1 MPKLLFVDVETTG
14 LEEKDRICELALIVQ
29 DAAETTVAS
38 SLCKSPKK
46 IGTAAMAVHHITNE
60 CIKDALPCAKT
71 AVYALLEEQNTQ
83 ENVLIGH
90 NVRFDLSMLEKE
102 GFAVRLKI
110 VDTLRC
116 VKALIPE
123 CEQFGLQFL
132 RYELGLY
139 KDEAVAHELGITLSS
154 HRALSDAWHLK
165 LLYEH
170 LLDYACLE
178 ELIKIS
184 SKPVLLQKLPFGKY
198 AGRYIE
204 EISEKDPAYLHWMMG
219 NIEDMDEDLSYSI
232 GRYLGL
238 DG

>member
-29 DAAETTVAS
+29 DGTETTAIS

-71 AVYALLEEQNTQ
+71 AVYALLEEQNTE

-90 NVRFDLSMLEKE
+90 NVRFELSMLEKE
-102 GFAVRLKI
+102 GLAVRLKI

-139 KDEAVAHELGITLSS
+139 KDEAAAQELGITLSS

-170 LLDYACLE
+170 LLHYACLE
-178 ELIKIS
+178 ELIRIS
-184 SKPVLLQKLPFGKY
+184 SKPVLLQKLLFGKY

-204 EISEKDPAYLHWMMG
+204 EISEIDPAYLHWMMG
-219 NIEDMDEDLSYSI
+219 NIEDMDEDLSYTI
-232 GRYLGL
+232 GHHLGL

>member
-1 MPKLLFVDVETTG
+1 MTKLLFVDVETTG
-14 LEEKDRICELALIVQ
+14 LEEKDRICELGLIVQ
-29 DAAETTVAS
+29 DAAETTAVS
-38 SLCKSPKK
+38 SLCKSPTK
-46 IGTAAMAVHHITNE
+46 IGSAAMAVHHITNE
-60 CIKDALPCAKT
+60 CVKEALPCAKT
-71 AVYALLEEQNTQ
+71 AVYALLEEQNTP

-90 NVRFDLSMLEKE
+90 NVRFELSMLEKE
-102 GFAVRLKI
+102 GCDLRLKV

-139 KDEAVAHELGITLSS
+139 KDEAAAQELGITLCS

-165 LLYEH
+165 LLYEY

-178 ELIKIS
+178 ELIRIS

-204 EISEKDPAYLHWMMG
+204 EISEIDPAYLNWMMG

-232 GRYLGL
+232 GHHLSLEG
-238 DG
+238 